1 MSLNMSF
8 FQPTESGDLNQF
20 SVKFELDSFIFRWKL
35 YKVDIFVKWKPF
47 APVASFLKR
56 FYCILIN
63 MIVKN
68 ATLFK
73 YTQEI

>member
-47 APVASFLKR
+47 VPVVSFLKR

-68 ATLFK
+68 VTLFK